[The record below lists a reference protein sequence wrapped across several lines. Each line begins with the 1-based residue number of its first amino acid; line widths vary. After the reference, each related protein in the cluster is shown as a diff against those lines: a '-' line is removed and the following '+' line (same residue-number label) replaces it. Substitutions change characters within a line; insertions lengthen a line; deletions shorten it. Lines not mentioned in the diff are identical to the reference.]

1 MSTLKVKGIS
11 APTGYDLQMPA
22 GAILQ
27 VVRGTTSSNVDVS
40 SNSPQDLGLS
50 ATITPK
56 FSNSKIYITCNVS
69 ALISAYQ
76 GSDRGF
82 ALYIYRGSTQVLVP
96 DGNYGD
102 GYFYQNINSTTC
114 QIITR
119 VSQDYIDSPSTTSAT
134 TYKIYASTHHGR
146 TVGVC
151 AGNSINTIT
160 LMEVAG

>member
-56 FSNSKIYITCNVS
+56 FSNSKIYITCKT
-69 ALISAYQ
+69 A
-76 GSDRGF
+76 
-82 ALYIYRGSTQVLVP
+82 P
-96 DGNYGD
+96 
-102 GYFYQNINSTTC
+102 
-114 QIITR
+114 
-119 VSQDYIDSPSTTSAT
+119 
-134 TYKIYASTHHGR
+134 
-146 TVGVC
+146 
-151 AGNSINTIT
+151 AGIAK
-160 LMEVAG
+160 L